1 MMAVILLSQVY
12 AFQNDWSGG
21 PGVQGPVAA
30 WGNRFWQSQNVNY
43 SNPGIL
49 SLIVILL
56 APGNWQKRTIDLGGV
71 RLYQGFSPFD
81 IDGDGD
87 KDLVLLSNNVVRWYE
102 FIGNWTYIPHD
113 VINIPGLTTEGCA
126 MVWPDDFDRDGD
138 GDLIVADGGGGLY
151 FLRNNGATWTSTT
164 LTTRSTTFVLSA
176 DIDQDGD
183 RDFFASSRAVAA
195 WPNTDTSGVWWWE
208 NTDGNG
214 NFIRHP
220 IWTFRT
226 LDLPVQNYQMSW
238 RLAVGD
244 LNGDLWPDVVSTPG
258 GTLDGSQYGDGMA
271 HVFLNNRDGTFTHNW
286 YPVNPGPGRLDGM
299 WLNDLDR
306 DGDLDIT
313 IGRQDFANSW
323 FWFEALIN
331 DGTGLGFTYR
341 RIIDPAVGY
350 TDGAIAYDMDLDG
363 LVDVV
368 GAYQRIGY
376 FKSSVPF
383 PNYTEYQIDPNFQ
396 DSHWVY
402 PDDLDQLSCTP
413 DLDILATRGGE
424 HAVYENKMNSL
435 FASSGWLESSI
446 LQLHAVADSGG
457 AISWFGWGY
466 NTCIPNDTAVALFW
480 RAGNTVA
487 EILAAPW
494 VGPIFLR
501 EGTGADSVFLG
512 TPCKKYFQ
520 YRIELRADQV
530 NREIATQGGVWIKY
544 TSCPLYEKVEETK
557 PMPSVFRMNQRGDAL
572 VLELPGPTTA
582 RLSLY
587 DATGRLLSVIHEGD
601 MGPGVF
607 EFRPSVPAG
616 IYMAVY
622 KAKERTATVKFLVGK

>member
-1 MMAVILLSQVY
+1 MLMVLLLSQIY

-49 SLIVILL
+49 SLVAILWMFTSWT
-56 APGNWQKRTIDLGGV
+56 AHSIDAGGKHH
-71 RLYQGFSPFD
+71 YQGFTPFD

-87 KDLVLLSNNVVRWYE
+87 KDLILLSGEIVRWYE
-102 FIGNWTYIPHD
+102 FVANWTYIPHD
-113 VINIPGLTTEGCA
+113 IANLGTLTSEGYA
-126 MVWPDDFDRDGD
+126 GVWADDFDGD
-138 GDLIVADGGGGLY
+138 GDGDVVVADAGAGDPNGRLIFY
-151 FLRNNGATWTSTT
+151 RNNGGAWAATT
-164 LTTRSTTFVLSA
+164 LTSSSRSRAFSA
-176 DIDQDGD
+176 DFDGD
-183 RDFFASSRAVAA
+183 GDKDILASNRS
-195 WPNTDTSGVWWWE
+195 WWDVPGIWLYR
-208 NTDGNG
+208 NDGSG
-214 NFIRHP
+214 NFTEEVV
-220 IWTFRT
+220 W
-226 LDLPVQNYQMSW
+226 LPGIDVW
-238 RLAVGD
+238 RLAIGD
-244 LNGDLWPDVVSTPG
+244 LDGDLDPDFVATGCCGNGMANVFIN
-258 GTLDGSQYGDGMA
+258 DGSGS
-271 HVFLNNRDGTFTHNW
+271 FSLNTVGYFFSC
-286 YPVNPGPGRLDGM
+286 VDGM

-313 IGRQDFANSW
+313 VATYPNSLGQYR
-323 FWFEALIN
+323 FEGLLN
-331 DGTGLGFTYR
+331 DGTGFNYVWTPLTG
-341 RIIDPAVGY
+341 DAGSY
-350 TDGAIAYDMDLDG
+350 TDGSIARDMDLDG
-363 LVDVV
+363 LTDIS
-368 GAYQRIGY
+368 GGWSNLGY
-376 FKSSVPF
+376 FRQTLPF
-383 PNYTEYQIDPNFQ
+383 PTFTEYFIAGFFN
-396 DSHWVY
+396 SHWIY
-402 PDDLDQLSCTP
+402 PDDADQISCTP
-413 DLDILATRGGE
+413 DIDIFATREGE
-424 HAVYENKMNSL
+424 HAIYENRMVSA
-435 FASSGWLESSI
+435 FAPSGWLESSI

-466 NTCIPNDTAVALFW
+466 GTCIPNDTAVALFW

-622 KAKERTATVKFLVGK
+622 RSRERTATAKLLVK